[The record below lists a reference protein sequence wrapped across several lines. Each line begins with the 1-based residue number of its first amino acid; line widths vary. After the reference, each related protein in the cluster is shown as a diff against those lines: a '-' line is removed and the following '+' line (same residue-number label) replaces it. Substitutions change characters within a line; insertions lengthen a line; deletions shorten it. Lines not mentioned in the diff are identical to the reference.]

1 MKLAKIRITDY
12 QSVLDSTEFEI
23 DDVTCLVG
31 KNEAG
36 KTALLKALY
45 KLNPYNSKDGD
56 YDVTMEYPR
65 RSVTSIQERY
75 CF

>member
-1 MKLAKIRITDY
+1 MKLTMIRITNY

-45 KLNPYNSKDGD
+45 KLNPYSSNDGD
-56 YDVTMEYPR
+56 YDVTIEYPR
-65 RSVTSIQERY
+65 AKRDSIQE
-75 CF
+75 